1 MDLEEGVED
10 VVSEYTMEGRKAV
23 NLLVD
28 AYSMAV
34 YERGAID
41 DILVTNDIMKRIAQ
55 SGHMTAWKRRIASD
69 TFKIG
74 HVYGLGVSGYLGST
88 IEIETVVYPSEKGK
102 GRIHFND
109 TAGTMAKDSVSN
121 ATAVVRALT
130 GKRLSDYDLYINI
143 VGGGNIDGPSA
154 GSAITCAIVSA
165 IEKKPIHQNIAL
177 TGEISLSGEIK
188 PVGGVQ
194 EKVLGAYQAGMSKIL
209 IPKLNESD
217 VGRTYMD
224 MQIIPVSTIQE
235 VLTHMLADK

>member
-1 MDLEEGVED
+1 M
-10 VVSEYTMEGRKAV
+10 
-23 NLLVD
+23 
-28 AYSMAV
+28 
-34 YERGAID
+34 
-41 DILVTNDIMKRIAQ
+41 
-55 SGHMTAWKRRIASD
+55 
-69 TFKIG
+69 
-74 HVYGLGVSGYLGST
+74 
-88 IEIETVVYPSEKGK
+88 
-102 GRIHFND
+102 
-109 TAGTMAKDSVSN
+109 
-121 ATAVVRALT
+121 
-130 GKRLSDYDLYINI
+130 
-143 VGGGNIDGPSA
+143 GGNIDGPSA

>member
-1 MDLEEGVED
+1 MIISNPRSAFSLRDLD
-10 VVSEYTMEGRKAV
+10 RT
-23 NLLVD
+23 
-28 AYSMAV
+28 
-34 YERGAID
+34 
-41 DILVTNDIMKRIAQ
+41 
-55 SGHMTAWKRRIASD
+55 SD
-69 TFKIG
+69 TEIP
-74 HVYGLGVSGYLGST
+74 GVSSIY
-88 IEIETVVYPSEKGK
+88 KG
-102 GRIHFND
+102 
-109 TAGTMAKDSVSN
+109 
-121 ATAVVRALT
+121 ALI
-130 GKRLSDYDLYINI
+130 RC
-143 VGGGNIDGPSA
+143 PAA